1 MQLYKFMSLQLF
13 ERVADALLGRR
24 LYCPKPEQLN
34 DPLEGMLG
42 HHAEGAE
49 AGKSLDDQLRAGL
62 LSMVETNRDLARARV
77 CCFSA
82 RPDSMQMWSY
92 YAGGHKGL
100 CLEVDVSGF
109 ESSIVK
115 VEYVD
120 DSASL
125 RAKSPVERL
134 AFKHSTWRHEQEY
147 RLITIDET
155 EREFL
160 PIKINSV
167 LISSSTDTSF
177 LLPLFELCRHLGVSR
192 EIATFSTLGE
202 FTRLPLRS
210 DVPFQERLHAE
221 GTNSLLK
228 KQPN

>member
-1 MQLYKFMSLQLF
+1 MGSMQLYKFMSLQPF
-13 ERVADALLGRR
+13 EHVADALLGRR

-34 DPLEGMLG
+34 DPLEGLLG
-42 HHAEGAE
+42 HHAEGAG
-49 AGKSLDDQLRAGL
+49 AGKPLDDQLRAGL
-62 LSMVETNRDLARARV
+62 LSMFETDHDLARARV

-92 YAGGHKGL
+92 YAGGHRGL

-109 ESSIVK
+109 ENRIIK

-120 DSASL
+120 DTASL

-134 AFKHSTWRHEQEY
+134 AFKHSTWRHEQEH
-147 RLITIDET
+147 RLITVNET

-167 LISSSTDTSF
+167 LISASTDTCF

-202 FTRLPLRS
+202 FTRFPLRS
-210 DVPFQERLHAE
+210 DVPFHERLRARSTS
-221 GTNSLLK
+221 GD
-228 KQPN
+228 P

>member
-1 MQLYKFMSLQLF
+1 VGSMQLYKFISLQPF

-24 LYCPKPEQLN
+24 LYCPKAEQLN

-42 HHAEGAE
+42 YHVDGAE
-49 AGKSLDDQLRAGL
+49 AGKPLDDQLSSVL
-62 LSMVETNRDLARARV
+62 LSMSETDRDLARARV

-82 RPDSMQMWSY
+82 HPDSMQMWSY

-100 CLEVDVSGF
+100 CLEVDVSDF
-109 ESSIVK
+109 ESRIVK

-120 DSASL
+120 DTAPL
-125 RAKSPVERL
+125 RAKKPVERL

-147 RLITIDET
+147 RLITIDEA
-155 EREFL
+155 EREFM

-167 LISSSTDTSF
+167 LISASTDPAF
-177 LLPLFELCRHLGVSR
+177 LLPLFELCRHLLLAR

-202 FTRLPLRS
+202 FTRFPLRS
-210 DVPFQERLHAE
+210 DVPFHERLRTRSA
-221 GTNSLLK
+221 SDD
-228 KQPN
+228 P